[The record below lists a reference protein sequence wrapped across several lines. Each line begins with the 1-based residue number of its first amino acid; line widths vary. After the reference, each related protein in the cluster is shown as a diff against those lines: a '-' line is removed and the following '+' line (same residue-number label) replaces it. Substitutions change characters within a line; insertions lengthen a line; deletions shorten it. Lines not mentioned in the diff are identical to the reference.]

1 MNGQNNV
8 KCKYPELHCP
18 YQGCMNKN
26 ECTHF
31 NVRSNGGD
39 FGAKVCMTF
48 EGSQKDWNLV
58 TPDLLPPKSEL
69 LLVMNKHGEVFEFTF
84 WAHCNVLWSAKL
96 MGIIYF
102 KLARY

>member
-1 MNGQNNV
+1 MDGQNNV

-39 FGAKVCMTF
+39 FGEKVCATY
-48 EGSQKDWNLV
+48 EASQKDWILIS
-58 TPDLLPPKSEL
+58 PDQEPPKSEL